1 MDIKFEMAWRVQFSV
16 HISYLLRAIQCTA
29 CECLTIYRE
38 NWSSVCFSAPELCDL
53 VCEVQDLGI
62 RAQASTGSAVTLHT
76 HTRMQ
81 CILVIRWRTWAQRAR
96 LCVSGLS
103 VCSEVNQWGSNF
115 GPLELQLTLHAAWY
129 STAHTHNPR
138 QRWAI
143 LGDIPC
149 IWMIYWIFLIYT
161 VYVCVMILL
170 VI

>member
-1 MDIKFEMAWRVQFSV
+1 
-16 HISYLLRAIQCTA
+16 
-29 CECLTIYRE
+29 
-38 NWSSVCFSAPELCDL
+38 
-53 VCEVQDLGI
+53 
-62 RAQASTGSAVTLHT
+62 
-76 HTRMQ
+76 MQ

-138 QRWAI
+138 QRWPI

-149 IWMIYWIFLIYT
+149 IWKIYWIFHPDIYCIC
-161 VYVCVMILL
+161 VCDDFASDIKSSNISMFTCTQIAHLL
-170 VI
+170 LDWWLNRTEKSLCKHLNWSDWVQSEWNWLDWKEWCRI